1 MVSESI
7 IAENYESFARQIARI
22 EWAVC
27 DDEISGSRIVNHVG
41 NDHYPLCDML
51 ARLGVMYA
59 TAPIYWHQHHFPV
72 GWSPFEDIALSRHSG
87 EPTANDLWLGLT
99 FPIHW
104 FPDDANIAHRGQA
117 VSVDADFG
125 DLARVTP
132 AKDRYRAWA
141 VQGACELLCS
151 LGLGTWKADGQ
162 FQILDP
168 ASTIDSIEAY
178 WLSQNEAAERLG
190 GRDRL
195 YPGPVVRAL

>member
-7 IAENYESFARQIARI
+7 LAENYESFAHQIARI

-27 DDEISGSRIVNHVG
+27 DEEMNGSRIVNHVG
-41 NDHYPLCDML
+41 NDHYALCDML

-59 TAPIYWHQHHFPV
+59 TAPIYWLQHHFSA
-72 GWSPFEDIALSRHSG
+72 GWSPFGDIALSRHSG

-99 FPIHW
+99 FSIHW
-104 FPDDANIAHRGQA
+104 FPDDANIANRGQA

-132 AKDRYRAWA
+132 AKDRFRAWA

-151 LGLGTWKADGQ
+151 LGLGTWKANGQ

-168 ASTIDSIEAY
+168 TSTKDSIEAY
-178 WLSQNEAAERLG
+178 WSSQNEAAERLG